1 MPAKQGGTSAGHPFF
16 FCTLKEGATVIFTGT
31 ISEPL
36 RGDFWRVTLVT
47 GKTLPPKIAGRLR
60 TRHIQLT
67 ASDRVRV
74 EVLVCDQ
81 ERGRIVG
88 RN

>member
-1 MPAKQGGTSAGHPFF
+1 
-16 FCTLKEGATVIFTGT
+16 
-31 ISEPL
+31 
-36 RGDFWRVTLVT
+36 VTLVT
-47 GKTLPPKIAGRLR
+47 GKTLPPKTAGRLR

-67 ASDRVRV
+67 AGDRVRV
-74 EVLVCDQ
+74 EVSVCDQ